1 MKRSRRRTGG
11 EERSRRRRRR
21 RRNLEEIKQPNLKG
35 WGTNASNIQQEIEK
49 AKEGRAKKSKFL
61 LKLILS

>member
-21 RRNLEEIKQPNLKG
+21 RRNLEEIKQPHLEGLGFMNLEV
-35 WGTNASNIQQEIEK
+35 S
-49 AKEGRAKKSKFL
+49 GRLGQKYDVG
-61 LKLILS
+61 I